1 MSGLIQ
7 FKLQWVKVERGLG
20 SGAGEV
26 EGVLGKISGGHGK
39 SHGGVNRTQGLQG
52 GQWDRDVQ
60 GKGISGIWGIFF
72 THNYLLC
79 YYFGAPKMI
88 SMD

>member
-7 FKLQWVKVERGLG
+7 FKLQWVKVERVQGLER
-20 SGAGEV
+20 SR
-26 EGVLGKISGGHGK
+26 GVLGKISGGDGK
-39 SHGGVNRTQGLQG
+39 SHGGVNRTQGLEG
-52 GQWDRDVQ
+52 DQWDRDVQ

-72 THNYLLC
+72 THNYFLC
-79 YYFGAPKMI
+79 YFFGASKMI